1 LSSAGEG
8 LKDRA
13 ALADAVKPDAGELD
27 AGEAREGRGARRSLF
42 GLQAIAFLVGLGL
55 LIFVLNRVGLQ
66 PVFDALAQIGFGL
79 FLLIGV
85 SGLRHLLRA
94 VAMRAAVPREHRH
107 VSVGQAFAAR
117 LGGEAVT
124 FLTFTGPLLGEATKA
139 ALLKKR
145 VPLETGVQA
154 LVVDNLLYHVSVV
167 LFILSG
173 AIVMMSVYDLPA
185 AAEYSLL
192 FIAACAVAALVLVS
206 LAFSRRFKPVSWL
219 LEALSRRGWEPK
231 FLRRRDEHIHRV
243 ESNVYDFYQTRRRA
257 FFSIVGLDLLAHVSS
272 VLEVYLTLRMLGLR
286 PAASAPFI
294 IESLTK
300 VINFV
305 FSFVPGTIGVYEGG
319 TEVILRTLG
328 FAAATGVTLGLVRKA
343 GMIFWTGCGLLALTS
358 RGVRSAARRA
368 AERHPRLLKIMDNLV
383 LSNIAHRPARTLVTV
398 AGVAIGVLLVVFT
411 VGLAN
416 GVLRERGRREASV
429 NAEIMLRPSG
439 TMGMAGAQQF
449 SMPVSRA
456 AEVERIEGV
465 RAATPLGQRTADSDR
480 GWGVRLVDGIDFD
493 SYSRLSGIKIVEGR
507 ALAARGDEAIV
518 DPVWLAQRK
527 AKLGDEI
534 DLYEQKFRIVG
545 VYEPP
550 GGARI
555 KIPLAAMQEQVGSEG
570 HASSLLVAATD
581 PARQEEVAA
590 RIHEAF
596 PEDQIIFTRD
606 LPELYASGVPALN
619 AFLGVVVA
627 VAAAIS
633 LLVILLAMYTTVTE
647 RTRQI
652 GVLKSLGMSNRT
664 IAWVIEQEAIIVS
677 LLGVAAGLALT
688 FVARYALTKLTS
700 LTVDIEPRW
709 VLFSLLIGLA
719 GGTLGALYPAVRA
732 ARQDAVAA
740 LSYE

>member
-13 ALADAVKPDAGELD
+13 GLPGAAEIDAADARGGK
-27 AGEAREGRGARRSLF
+27 GARRSLF
-42 GLQAIAFLVGLGL
+42 GLQAVAFLLGLGL
-55 LIFVLNRVGLQ
+55 LVFVLNRVGLQ

-79 FLLIGV
+79 FLLVGV
-85 SGLRHLLRA
+85 SGLRHLLRSL
-94 VAMRAAVPREHRH
+94 AMRTAVPSEHRN
-107 VSVGQAFAAR
+107 VTVWQAFSAR

-154 LVVDNLLYHVSVV
+154 LVVDNLLYNVSVV

-173 AIVMMSVYDLPA
+173 TVVMMSAYDLPDA
-185 AAEYSLL
+185 AHYSLL
-192 FIAACAVAALVLVS
+192 FIAACAVAALAVVA
-206 LAFSRRFKPVSWL
+206 LAVSRRVKPVSWL
-219 LEALSRRGWEPK
+219 LETLSRRGWEPR
-231 FLRRRDEHIHRV
+231 FLRKRDEHIHRV

-272 VLEVYLTLRMLGLR
+272 VLEVYLTLRMLGFR

-300 VINFV
+300 VINFM
-305 FSFVPGTIGVYEGG
+305 FAFVPGTIGVYEGG
-319 TEVILRTLG
+319 TELILRTLG

-343 GMIFWTGCGLLALTS
+343 GMIFWAGAGLLALTS

-368 AERHPRLLKIMDNLV
+368 AERHPRLLKLMDNLV
-383 LSNIAHRPARTLVTV
+383 LSNITHRPARTLVTV
-398 AGVAIGVLLVVFT
+398 AGVAVGVLLVVFT

-439 TMGMAGAQQF
+439 SMGVGGSQQF
-449 SMPVSRA
+449 AMPVSRA
-456 AEVERIEGV
+456 QEVEQVEGV

-493 SYSRLSGIKIVEGR
+493 SYARLSGIKIVEGR
-507 ALAARGDEAIV
+507 ALAAAGEEAVV
-518 DPVWLAQRK
+518 DSYWLAQRK
-527 AKLGDEI
+527 AKVGDEI
-534 DLYEQKFRIVG
+534 DLYERKFRIVG

-555 KIPLAAMQEQVGSEG
+555 KIPLATMQEQVGSEG
-570 HASSLLVAATD
+570 HASSVLVGVAD
-581 PARQEEVAA
+581 PARQDEVAA
-590 RIHEAF
+590 RIHASF
-596 PEDQIIFTRD
+596 PDDQIIFTRD

-652 GVLKSLGMSNRT
+652 GVLKSLGMSNRS

-677 LLGVAAGLALT
+677 LLGVGAGLVLT
-688 FVARYALTKLTS
+688 FAARYALTKFTS
-700 LTVDIEPRW
+700 LTVEIEPRW